1 MKIRIIL
8 VMALSLIL
16 ASTAAFAIKLSIE
29 EKIGRHL
36 YQDKSLSWNETQSC
50 ATCHNRSAGFADPT
64 NNRDPEDTMAS
75 LGDDGYSRGG
85 RNAPT
90 SAYCGYSPT
99 LAQNTD
105 GEWIGGMFWDGRA
118 QGNILGDPLA
128 EQAQGPP
135 LNPVEMNMP
144 SVEAIVARVESSD
157 YAPLLISYF
166 DDPNFFS
173 DPDSAYDDMA
183 RMIAAYER
191 SAELNR
197 FNSRFD
203 RGDLSDD
210 EQRGLQA
217 FKKAECDACHSL
229 EIPEGVPGPLFT
241 NYGYANIGIPM
252 NVLVNTE
259 TDLGLGNVVG
269 YEQNGKFKIQ
279 TLRNVAK
286 TAPYSHNG
294 YFATLKE
301 MVRFHL
307 DRGGLE
313 ADVEENLVD
322 PVAVELNEQEINDI
336 IAFLNTLTDEGV

>member
-1 MKIRIIL
+1 MKIRSIL
-8 VMALSLIL
+8 AIALSLML
-16 ASTAAFAIKLSIE
+16 ASTAAFAINLSIE

-36 YQDKSLSWNETQSC
+36 YQDKDLSWDGTQSC

-64 NNRDPEDTMAS
+64 NNRDPENVMNS

-90 SAYCGYSPT
+90 SAYCGYSPVLT
-99 LAQNTD
+99 QNPD
-105 GEWIGGMFWDGRA
+105 GEWVGGMFWDGRA
-118 QGNILGDPLA
+118 TGYTLGDPLA

-144 SVEAIVARVESSD
+144 SVESIVARVESSD

-166 DDPNFFS
+166 NDPNFFNS
-173 DPDSAYDDMA
+173 PQSAFDDIA

-197 FNSRFD
+197 FSSHFD
-203 RGDLSDD
+203 KGNLTTA
-210 EQRGLQA
+210 EQRGLTA
-217 FKKAECDACHSL
+217 FKKAKCDACHSL
-229 EIPEGVPGPLFT
+229 EIPENAPGPLFT
-241 NYGYANIGIPM
+241 SYGYANIGVPM

-269 YEQNGKFKIQ
+269 SEQNGKFKIP

-294 YFATLKE
+294 YFATLE
-301 MVRFHL
+301 GMVRFHL
-307 DRGGLE
+307 DRGGLIP
-313 ADVEENLVD
+313 DVEDNLVD
-322 PVAVELNEQEINDI
+322 PVLVELNEQEITDI
-336 IAFLNTLTDEGV
+336 VAFLNALTDESL